1 MNRNQLAILSAASA
15 TAAVAWG
22 AVFVQGSSDRADED
36 AAASSVSSTSALSA
50 PFAPE
55 TPRSTVPPDLGVPT
69 IEPGGSGTP
78 RGGGAV
84 RDVANSPSAV
94 GAAFVRTMWTY
105 DTATDTT
112 SHDAA
117 ARAVRWATERL
128 ASTLALPATR
138 TTPQWDE
145 WLRRGAYTRVGTA
158 GVPSL
163 GQDVETAERLR
174 TYRVDVLAV
183 GADGYLDQLQ
193 PFLVTCTLVRE
204 DGLWLVDRITLT

>member
-1 MNRNQLAILSAASA
+1 MNRSQLAILSAASA
-15 TAAVAWG
+15 AAVAWG
-22 AVFVQGSSDRADED
+22 AVFVQGSGERAQED

-50 PFAPE
+50 PVAPE
-55 TPRSTVPPDLGVPT
+55 APRSTVPPDLRVPT

-78 RGGGAV
+78 RGGVV

-128 ASTLALPATR
+128 ASILARPATR

-145 WLRRGAYTRVGTA
+145 WISHDAFSRVSVAPVAT
-158 GVPSL
+158 P
-163 GQDVETAERLR
+163 GQDVETKSRLR
-174 TYRVDVLAV
+174 TYRVDVSVV
-183 GADGYLDQLQ
+183 GESGYRDRLEPVL
-193 PFLVTCTLVRE
+193 FTVTLIRE
-204 DGLWLVDRITLT
+204 HGLWRVDRMVLT